1 MLRRLLSSV
10 VEIRPEEIRTA
21 LLMFT
26 YSFAAMTAYN
36 IVQPVT
42 RSAFITTLGADNI
55 PYVLFATG
63 LLIGFIMQFL
73 QPADRASAASVGH
86 PDCPARAD
94 RPPPDVLDVAPRK
107 APGWVS
113 AGFYLFG
120 QVLGTLLV
128 SQFWTVAN
136 DVYNPRQ
143 ARRLYGFIGG
153 GASLGGMAGS
163 GSGGGSGGACR
174 RRRVAAVQRG
184 SAGRRSRCRRLHH
197 AAGTHPPVQRSMLR
211 KVHRRADS
219 PTPGV

>member
-63 LLIGFIMQFL
+63 LLIGFIMQFYSRL
-73 QPADRASAASVGH
+73 IGRLPPALGH

-94 RPPPDVLDVAPRK
+94 RPPPDVLDVAPRRLGLGVGGLLPLR
-107 APGWVS
+107 AGPGHVTPQS
-113 AGFYLFG
+113 VLDRG
-120 QVLGTLLV
+120 Q
-128 SQFWTVAN
+128 
-136 DVYNPRQ
+136 
-143 ARRLYGFIGG
+143 RRLRPPAGTT
-153 GASLGGMAGS
+153 SLRLHRWRRESRGNGRI
-163 GSGGGSGGACR
+163 GSGGGRGGACR
-174 RRRVAAVQRG
+174 NRRLAAVQRG
-184 SAGRRSRCRRLHH
+184 SAGGHGRCRRLHR
-197 AAGTHPPVQRSMLR
+197 AAGHTDRFSG
-211 KVHRRADS
+211 A
-219 PTPGV
+219 